1 MFISIETGGTNT
13 RIATS
18 KNLKDIKEY
27 RIFSTR
33 KNFNLGIK
41 KITNAI
47 EEMALQN
54 QIKGLVFGLPGIIDT
69 KKHKLIKS
77 PHLKEW
83 TNKPIFELLSKKFKC
98 PIFIQNE
105 AALAGLGEAV
115 FGAGEKYKIVAYLAI
130 GTGVGGARI
139 INKQIDQSAQ
149 GFEPGHQIVKLNGK
163 RLMSCMQKGCLESYV
178 SGKIFYQKYKI
189 KPENCN
195 NIKVWQDFA
204 KNFSQ
209 GVINTI
215 VFWSPHVVVI
225 GGSFAKKGRIFFN
238 PLRKFVKGNLLVLNA
253 PPILKSRLG
262 DKSGVYGGLHFLKTH
277 KK

>member
-13 RIATS
+13 RVATS
-18 KNLKDIKEY
+18 KNLKDIKDY

-41 KITNAI
+41 KITNTV
-47 EEMALQN
+47 EEMTLQS
-54 QIKGLVFGLPGIIDT
+54 QIKGFAFGLHGIIDT
-69 KKHKLIKS
+69 KKNKLIKS

-98 PIFIQNE
+98 PVFIQNDT
-105 AALAGLGEAV
+105 ALAGLGEAV
-115 FGAGEKYKIVAYLAI
+115 FGAGKKYKIVAYLAI
-130 GTGVGGARI
+130 GTGIGGARI

-149 GFEPGHQIVKLNGK
+149 GFEPGHQIVRLNGK
-163 RLMSCMQKGCLESYV
+163 YFPNCRQKGCLESYV
-178 SGKIFYQKYKI
+178 SGKTFYQRYKI

-195 NIKVWQDFA
+195 NVKIWQDFA

-215 VFWSPHVVVI
+215 VFWSPHVVII
-225 GGSFAKKGRIFFN
+225 GGSFSKKGRIFFS
-238 PLRKFVKGNLLVLNA
+238 PLRKFVKQNLLIFKS
-253 PPILKSRLG
+253 PPILKNRLG
-262 DKSGVYGGLHFLKTH
+262 DKSGVYGGFHFLKTH
-277 KK
+277 IK